1 MRYIIE
7 FKVLNLAPKSASI
20 LGEAKTM
27 ILHSCDVR
35 NASEDTTLMATK
47 EKGSISAT
55 YCAASNSDMTNCRNQ
70 TGMPGINMY
79 YFSKDKIFPQKWIRF
94 VQIHRKD
101 FLTLKKPALCCAH
114 FDDTVVGVVGQLK
127 NDLVFSFSGSVGRV
141 QCL

>member
-7 FKVLNLAPKSASI
+7 FKVLNLAPKSASV
-20 LGEAKTM
+20 LRAVKTI
-27 ILHSCDVR
+27 ILHSCNVR
-35 NASEDTTLMATK
+35 NASEDTIVMATK

-55 YCAASNSDMTNCRNQ
+55 YCAASNSDMTDCRNQ

-79 YFSKDKIFPQKWIRF
+79 YFSKDKILPQKWIRMSKF
-94 VQIHRKD
+94 TGFPPV
-101 FLTLKKPALCCAH
+101 KKPALCCVH
-114 FDDTVVGVVGQLK
+114 FDDTVVGVMGQLK